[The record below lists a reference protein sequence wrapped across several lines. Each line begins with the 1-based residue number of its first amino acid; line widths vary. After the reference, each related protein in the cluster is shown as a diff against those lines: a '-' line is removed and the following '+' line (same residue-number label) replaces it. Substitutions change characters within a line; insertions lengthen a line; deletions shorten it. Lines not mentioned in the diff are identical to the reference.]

1 MDQNCSCMKGKYI
14 SYMRYIHHFS
24 YSFSYSVWKGL
35 VVLSLRNW
43 SIKSIKIFNIM
54 CGTFTWFKN
63 LNFATKDLLSLVQ
76 LFVKYHHPIWNKN
89 ENVWHSR
96 TKKQICFVLYL
107 CVGMYQLCCSNIYGP
122 TITTNSTWLN
132 HWGSTHIYIQVHAWL
147 SSFNSYFFYYM
158 TK

>member
-76 LFVKYHHPIWNKN
+76 LFVKYHHPIWNKH

-107 CVGMYQLCCSNIYGP
+107 YVGMYQLCCSNIYGP

-132 HWGSTHIYIQVHAWL
+132 HWGSTHIY
-147 SSFNSYFFYYM
+147 SSACLTFFV
-158 TK
+158 